1 MTGVQVHSA
10 SQAFLPHLQVAG
22 AAADTVAGR
31 GAESEGKPKSAK
43 NGTANRLQLDQAQ
56 LRQVEQLRQRDR
68 EVRAHE
74 MAHLAAAG
82 SYALGGPTF
91 EYQVG
96 PDGQRYAI
104 GGHVNIDTSPVPGD
118 PEATLRKAETIRRA
132 ALAPGDPSPQDRSV
146 AAAAAAMAM
155 KAQIEIQQRQQ
166 DGGDNPLRRN
176 AGQEAGV
183 SAYGHV
189 QVADAEASLGLDLY
203 G

>member
-1 MTGVQVHSA
+1 MQVHSTSTA
-10 SQAFLPHLQVAG
+10 LPLHVQVAG
-22 AAADTVAGR
+22 RAADGTEDRKANGARNHQAGK
-31 GAESEGKPKSAK
+31 AD
-43 NGTANRLQLDQAQ
+43 RLALDQAQ
-56 LRQVEQLRQRDR
+56 LQQVQQLRQRDR

-74 MAHLAAAG
+74 MAHLVAAG
-82 SYALGGPTF
+82 SYALGGPSF

-155 KAQIEIQQRQQ
+155 KAQIEIQQQRQ
-166 DGGDNPLRRN
+166 GGDNPLAARQDER
-176 AGQEAGV
+176 AGA
-183 SAYGHV
+183 SAYGRI
-189 QVADAEASLGLDLY
+189 QVAGAEESLGLDLY

>member
-1 MTGVQVHSA
+1 MQVHST
-10 SQAFLPHLQVAG
+10 SPAFLPHVQVAG
-22 AAADTVAGR
+22 ADAAAGR
-31 GAESEGKPKSAK
+31 DAESEGKPKS
-43 NGTANRLQLDQAQ
+43 GTENRLQLDQAQ

-96 PDGQRYAI
+96 PDGRRYAI

-155 KAQIEIQQRQQ
+155 KAQIEIQQRQ
-166 DGGDNPLRRN
+166 DGGNNPLRRN
-176 AGQEAGV
+176 VGQEAGI
-183 SAYGHV
+183 SAYGYV
-189 QVADAEASLGLDLY
+189 RVAEASLGLDLY

>member
-1 MTGVQVHSA
+1 MQVPSA
-10 SQAFLPHLQVAG
+10 SQAFLPHVQVAG
-22 AAADTVAGR
+22 SPVAGR
-31 GAESEGKPKSAK
+31 GAESEGKAK
-43 NGTANRLQLDQAQ
+43 AAVTDRLQLDQAQ
-56 LRQVEQLRQRDR
+56 LRQVERLRQRDR

-82 SYALGGPTF
+82 SYALGGPSF

-104 GGHVNIDTSPVPGD
+104 GGHINIDTSPVPSD

-155 KAQIEIQQRQQ
+155 KAQIEIQQRQ

-176 AGQEAGV
+176 AGQEADI

-189 QVADAEASLGLDLY
+189 RVTDAEASLELDLY